1 MKMKMYRK
9 NYPFLI
15 PLALL
20 LPILALNSCSYEL
33 ESNPLKVTDYPEYES
48 EPAKLY
54 LAKCSGCHAA
64 PLPRIHTFRH
74 WPGVVQHM
82 QMRMKNKAVQPLN
95 PNELAIVIGYLQKHA
110 RQ

>member
-1 MKMKMYRK
+1 MHSRK
-9 NYPFLI
+9 YSFLI
-15 PLALL
+15 TPGLL
-20 LPILALNSCSYEL
+20 LLILAVNSCSQGQQ
-33 ESNPLKVTDYPEYES
+33 SKPLKLTDYPEYES

-74 WPGVVQHM
+74 WPGVVQRM

-95 PNELAIVIGYLQKHA
+95 SNELTIVLGYLQKHA
-110 RQ
+110 RE